1 MKKSVL
7 GRSSVGF
14 AAMAAVGAAAIATAT
29 TASAGV
35 VNTLQLQAST
45 AYCVGTTY
53 TVSLSAADATALM
66 AQATG
71 YSDIQ
76 VGFAPAPQ
84 GQVTVI
90 GTVPYVAGQGVVVN
104 WTPPSAGAFSLAAYA
119 YDPAHGPNAII
130 DSMIPN
136 VDVVQSAPAGAS
148 CTPGTTTP
156 PTTTPPTSNTGSANS
171 IPVIGPLLSSL
182 FH

>member
-1 MKKSVL
+1 MKKSIL
-7 GRSSVGF
+7 GHSSIGF

-35 VNTLQLQAST
+35 VNTLQLQASQ

-53 TVSLSAADATALM
+53 TISLSATDATALM
-66 AQATG
+66 AQAAG
-71 YSDIQ
+71 YSSITF
-76 VGFAPAPQ
+76 VWSPAPQ
-84 GQVTVI
+84 GTTTTI
-90 GTVPYVAGQGVVVN
+90 ATLPYVAGQGMTVN
-104 WTPPSAGAFSLAAYA
+104 WAPTYAGDTALGAFA
-119 YDPAHGPNAII
+119 YDSALGPNAII

-136 VDVVQSAPAGAS
+136 VHVVQSAPAGAS
-148 CTPGTTTP
+148 CTPTTTP
-156 PTTTPPTSNTGSANS
+156 PTTTPPTTGTGSASS

>member
-29 TASAGV
+29 PASAEI
-35 VNTLQLQAST
+35 VNTLQLQASQ

-53 TVSLSAADATALM
+53 TITLSAADATALM
-66 AQATG
+66 AKATD
-71 YSDIQ
+71 YPDITFQ
-76 VGFAPAPQ
+76 WAPYPQ
-84 GQVTVI
+84 GTNTEI
-90 GTVPYVAGQGVVVN
+90 ATVPYVAGQGITVK
-104 WTPPSAGAFSLAAYA
+104 WTPTYAGPTTLVAYA
-119 YDPAHGPNAII
+119 WDPVHLGNAII
-130 DSMIPN
+130 DDMHPR
-136 VDVVQSAPAGAS
+136 VDVVDSAPAGAS
-148 CTPGTTTP
+148 CTPTPATP
-156 PTTTPPTSNTGSANS
+156 PSTGGTGSASS